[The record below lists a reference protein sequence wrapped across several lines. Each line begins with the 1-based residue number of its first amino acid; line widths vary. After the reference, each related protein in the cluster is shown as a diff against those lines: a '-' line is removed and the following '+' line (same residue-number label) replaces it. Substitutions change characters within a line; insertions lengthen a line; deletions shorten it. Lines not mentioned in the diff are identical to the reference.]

1 MTTTVS
7 RVLMNGEAAELLMET
22 CRLVRNLGG
31 AFSID
36 QEWASNDWYA
46 TFTIHW
52 PDRSLVTATSG
63 GSDGNAD

>member
-22 CRLVRNLGG
+22 CRLVRDQGG
-31 AFSID
+31 SFSID
-36 QEWASNDWYA
+36 QEWASNDWYV

-52 PDRSLVTATSG
+52 PDHSLVTTLRRRF
-63 GSDGNAD
+63 DGNAN